1 MRYLRFIFG
10 ICALSPIMATTAF
23 GHSLEYRAGRAAAH
37 INYCGKYDLNRALY
51 NKYGNSQDYET
62 GKNYTEISAGAG
74 SSHEENGL
82 DCVELEGFVK
92 ALLNP
97 SASASNINEAKNTP
111 FICRMAFNYKTGRW
125 MQPSN
130 GVYWYP
136 YEVRGKFVNRA
147 KRQGL
152 SEQDCTCLLYT
163 SPSPRDQRGS
173 RMAA

>member
-1 MRYLRFIFG
+1 
-10 ICALSPIMATTAF
+10 MATTAF

-62 GKNYTEISAGAG
+62 GKNDTDISVGAG

-82 DCVELEGFVK
+82 DCAELEGFVK

-152 SEQDCTCLLYT
+152 SEQDCTRILGHAINV
-163 SPSPRDQRGS
+163 SPASGKRLAELAGKLT
-173 RMAA
+173 